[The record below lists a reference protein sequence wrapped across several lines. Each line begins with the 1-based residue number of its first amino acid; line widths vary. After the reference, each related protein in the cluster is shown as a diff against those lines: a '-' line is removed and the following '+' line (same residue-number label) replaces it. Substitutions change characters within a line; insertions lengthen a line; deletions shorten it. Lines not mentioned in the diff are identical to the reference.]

1 MRVVVDTNIVVSRYV
16 APQGVVAEVLARWE
30 QQAFE
35 LVVSEPIL
43 SEFQRVLAYERIRAR
58 HLMSDAEILEVV
70 EDFREF
76 TILVEPT
83 ETVDAVKDDPD
94 DNIFLDCALAGGAEC
109 IVSGDFHL
117 LALKQYRGIQILSPA
132 AFLAFLNAHGP

>member
-16 APQGVVAEVLARWE
+16 APHGVVAQIVERWR

-58 HLMSDAEILEVV
+58 HRMDDAGILELI

-76 TILVEPT
+76 AILVEPT
-83 ETVDAVKDDPD
+83 ETVNVVKDDPD
-94 DNIFLDCALAGGAEC
+94 DNKFIECAQAGGAEC
-109 IVSGDFHL
+109 IVSSDLHL

-132 AFLAFLNAHGP
+132 AFLAFLNTQDQ